1 MGVIKNPKYAYLFG
15 RQPFYFKALK
25 ILFYYYSKAV
35 FTFYSPLKVYGKSN
49 IPNES
54 FIFCSNHN
62 SHMDVAILAVS
73 VDKDFNHFGMLAAR
87 DYWFDNWIRRTSINL
102 VMNLIPIERYN
113 KGSERELTIKD
124 TESMCDAFMN
134 YNSRNLII
142 FPEGTRG
149 APGRVNPFKRGAAR
163 FSLNLRK
170 PILPAVIYGSHK
182 VWPKGKFF
190 FSLPTNI
197 SIYILKPVYP
207 DNFIKSENP
216 SDEELAVATNKIN
229 DTIEKMIKDKADE
242 IYGQ

>member
-15 RQPFYFKALK
+15 RHPFYFNALK

-35 FTFYSPLKVYGKSN
+35 FTFYSPLKVYGKRN

-113 KGSERELTIKD
+113 KDSERELTIKD
-124 TESMCDAFMN
+124 LS
-134 YNSRNLII
+134 LIHI
-142 FPEGTRG
+142 
-149 APGRVNPFKRGAAR
+149 
-163 FSLNLRK
+163 
-170 PILPAVIYGSHK
+170 
-182 VWPKGKFF
+182 
-190 FSLPTNI
+190 
-197 SIYILKPVYP
+197 
-207 DNFIKSENP
+207 
-216 SDEELAVATNKIN
+216 
-229 DTIEKMIKDKADE
+229 
-242 IYGQ
+242 